1 MRKLCSPFK
10 ALAITYKGVAISS
23 KTHRINERIKSPEL
37 RVIGEDGKQLGVMTR
52 AEALSLARQLNV
64 DLVEVAPQAS
74 PPVCRLMDF
83 GKFQYERA
91 KREREAR
98 KAQKQIDVKEIRL
111 RPKTGEHDIA
121 VGLRRARKFLEDGSK
136 VKVRVRFRGRE
147 ITHPEVAIELLDR
160 VAQDLGDLA
169 EIEKTAGL
177 EGRSLLMI
185 LAPKGTAAKAA
196 ASQGERQD
204 ED

>member
-1 MRKLCSPFK
+1 M
-10 ALAITYKGVAISS
+10 
-23 KTHRINERIKSPEL
+23 
-37 RVIGEDGKQLGVMTR
+37 IGEDGKQLGVMTR
-52 AEALSLARQLNV
+52 AEALALARQHNV
-64 DLVEVAPQAS
+64 DLVEVAPQAN

-160 VAQDLGDLA
+160 VAQDLGDVA
-169 EIEKTAGL
+169 EVEKGAGL

-185 LAPKGTAAKAA
+185 LAPKGSAAKAA
-196 ASQGERQD
+196 SASDERQA